1 MKLVNKD
8 RKRPE
13 DAERLQA
20 LEPVICYNPA
30 RIENYNFS
38 IYEDGRKVMKK
49 TNSMVVSPR
58 SAGCLDVKAGQF
70 FRVKSLEGSQVGDLN
85 LWNRHNLA
93 ETFYSGK
100 TRALHGT
107 HVSNHRPQVKVD

>member
-58 SAGCLDVKAGQF
+58 SAGFGGGGYHGYNALEGTFLGGCIFSGLIAGQ
-70 FRVKSLEGSQVGDLN
+70 N
-85 LWNRHNLA
+85 A
-93 ETFYSGK
+93 
-100 TRALHGT
+100 
-107 HVSNHRPQVKVD
+107 

>member
-38 IYEDGRKVMKK
+38 IYFHESLSEIFAKDFSVDVPDNNVPVPDPPQFLAARLP
-49 TNSMVVSPR
+49 SPPR
-58 SAGCLDVKAGQF
+58 
-70 FRVKSLEGSQVGDLN
+70 
-85 LWNRHNLA
+85 
-93 ETFYSGK
+93 
-100 TRALHGT
+100 
-107 HVSNHRPQVKVD
+107 